1 MNDFPNAVI
10 HLKASEGE
18 KREGTR
24 RMGKGGRMSQEIQ
37 PMKGKRKQL
46 RHAMHLKAQVRKQ
59 RLVMAA
65 LAVVCAVALAVYF
78 HALLSGLFE
87 ESPFSSAIVLVI
99 AIIVGTFSVKA
110 TRARRLYEDYLR
122 DKGLTKE
129 DVKAQE
135 RYERE
140 KGD

>member
-1 MNDFPNAVI
+1 
-10 HLKASEGE
+10 
-18 KREGTR
+18 
-24 RMGKGGRMSQEIQ
+24 
-37 PMKGKRKQL
+37 MKGKRKQL
-46 RHAMHLKAQVRKQ
+46 RHAMRLKAQVKKQ

-65 LAVVCAVALAVYF
+65 LAVVCAIALVVYF
-78 HALLSGLFE
+78 RALFSGLFE

-122 DKGLTKE
+122 EKGLTNE

-140 KGD
+140 KDD